1 VAHSDHLDLSRRVT
15 RRAFVPGRGLLV
27 GITCLALSAC
37 GGGGGGGGDE
47 PNAAPIVRFTATP
60 TCGQAPMTVSFDA
73 SGSVDADGSITSYSW
88 IFGDGSSGTGATI
101 SHVYATAGSFNAA
114 LTVTDNDGA
123 SATLTVPITTIA
135 GPLPATV
142 SVSGNIEFERVP
154 FASVVG
160 DGLDYT
166 RTFVA
171 PAREVEVQL
180 VRSSDGMTLGT
191 TAVTNAQGQYQLA
204 APINTDVFVRAR
216 AVSRPAAPQSASWN
230 IQVRN
235 NTNGNALYVLDG
247 SSFYS
252 CVVNQTRNLRATTG
266 WGGGFAGEYTGTR
279 AAAPFAI
286 LDTSYAAARFVIA
299 QGGTALQLPAL
310 NVYWSERNVP
320 VDGDVTQG
328 EIGTTGYVA
337 GNPDVPTGIY
347 VLGAEDNDTD
357 EFDEHIVAHEF
368 QHYLEDAVS
377 RTDTVGG
384 PHSLSERLDMRVA
397 FSEGYANAFSAMVLA
412 DPLYRDSYGSS
423 QGDDFHFSVESTPS
437 EVPGWYNEASVQRIA
452 WDLFDDVNDGN
463 DAVSLGFGPMFD
475 VFRDELLTGVPLSSL
490 FSFNTALKQR
500 AGVPDALVDQLVEA
514 EQVPGTSL
522 GIVSTTMDAYAT
534 TETHSG
540 VAEESEDLV
549 LPVYT
554 PITLGG
560 AAVRLC
566 SSDTLETGT
575 EVEQGGYNKLGIRR
589 FLRFNV
595 PSPRTIRVTV
605 TCSESDLSCAGDPV
619 PNPDFFL
626 SRASTLYYAGST
638 APRIEELTV
647 VGASD
652 DYVLEIYDRSHLFEN
667 ASARRGR
674 TCMTVTIQ

>member
-1 VAHSDHLDLSRRVT
+1 
-15 RRAFVPGRGLLV
+15 
-27 GITCLALSAC
+27 
-37 GGGGGGGGDE
+37 
-47 PNAAPIVRFTATP
+47 
-60 TCGQAPMTVSFDA
+60 MTVSFDA
-73 SGSVDADGSITSYSW
+73 SSSVDDGSIASYSW
-88 IFGDGSSGTGATI
+88 TFGDGSSGTGVTI
-101 SHVYATAGSFNAA
+101 SHAYAAAGSFNAA
-114 LTVTDNDGA
+114 LTVTDNEGA
-123 SATLTVPITTIA
+123 SSTVTVPITTIA
-135 GPLPATV
+135 GPVPANVTV
-142 SVSGNIEFERVP
+142 GGTIDFERVP
-154 FASVVG
+154 FSADVG
-160 DGLDYT
+160 DATRPGGGLDFT

-171 PAREVEVQL
+171 PAREIEVQL
-180 VRSSDGMTLGT
+180 IRSSDGAALA
-191 TAVTNAQGQYQLA
+191 TAVTNALGQYQLT
-204 APINTDVFVRAR
+204 APINTSVFVRAR
-216 AVSRPAAPQSASWN
+216 AVSRPAAPQAASWN

-235 NTNGNALYVLDG
+235 NTNGNALYVLEG

-252 CVVNQTRNLRATTG
+252 CVVNHTRNLRATTG
-266 WGGGFAGEYTGTR
+266 WGGDFAGEYTGTR

-286 LDTSYAAARFVIA
+286 LDTSYAAAQFVIG
-299 QGGTALQLPAL
+299 QGDAALQLPAL

-320 VDGDVTQG
+320 VDGDVAQG

-357 EFDEHIVAHEF
+357 EFDAHVVAHEF

-384 PHSLSERLDMRVA
+384 PHSLFERLDMRVA

-423 QGDDFHFSVESTPS
+423 QSDDFNFDVERTPS
-437 EVPGWYNEASVQRIA
+437 EIPGWYNEASVQRIA
-452 WDLFDDVNDGN
+452 WDLFDDVNDGA
-463 DAVSLGFGPMFD
+463 DAVSLGFGPLFD
-475 VFRDELLTGVPLSSL
+475 VFRGELRTGVPLSSL

-500 AGVPDALVDQLVEA
+500 ADVPDALVDQLVEA

-522 GIVSTTMDAYAT
+522 GIVSATMNAYAT

-540 VAEESEDLV
+540 VAAVSEDLV

-554 PITLGG
+554 PINLGG

-566 SSDTLETGT
+566 ASDELVVSADGT
-575 EVEQGGYNKLGIRR
+575 EIEQGGYNKLGIRR

-595 PSPRTIRVTV
+595 PSARAIQVTV
-605 TCSESDLSCAGDPV
+605 TCSASDAFCAGDPV

-626 SRASTLYYAGST
+626 SQASTLYYAGST
-638 APRIEELTV
+638 VPRTENLTV
-647 VGASD
+647 AGASG
-652 DYVLEIYDRSHLFEN
+652 DYVLEIYDRSHLLEN

-674 TCMTVTIQ
+674 TCMTVTLQ

>member
-15 RRAFVPGRGLLV
+15 RRSFAPGRGLLV
-27 GITCLALSAC
+27 GITCLALYAC
-37 GGGGGGGGDE
+37 GGGGGGGGGDE

-101 SHVYATAGSFNAA
+101 SPVY
-114 LTVTDNDGA
+114 VTDNDGA

-135 GPLPATV
+135 GPLPANVTV
-142 SVSGNIEFERVP
+142 GGTVDFERVP
-154 FASVVG
+154 FSADLG
-160 DGLDYT
+160 DATRPGGGLDFT
-166 RTFVA
+166 RTFVT

-180 VRSSDGMTLGT
+180 VRSSDGATLATG
-191 TAVTNAQGQYQLA
+191 VTNALGQYQLT
-204 APINTDVFVRAR
+204 APINTNVFVRAR
-216 AVSRPAAPQSASWN
+216 AASRPATPQAASWN
-230 IQVRN
+230 LQVRN

-286 LDTSYAAARFVIA
+286 LDTLYAAARFVIE
-299 QGGTALQLPAL
+299 QGDAGLQLSAL
-310 NVYWSERNVP
+310 NAYWSDRNVP

-328 EIGTTGYVA
+328 EIGTTSYVT
-337 GNPDVPTGIY
+337 GDPDVPSGIY

-357 EFDEHIVAHEF
+357 EFDQHVVAHEF

-423 QGDDFHFSVESTPS
+423 QGDDFNFSVESTPS

-452 WDLFDDVNDGN
+452 WDLFDDVDDGA

-475 VFRDELLTGVPLSSL
+475 VFRGELRTGVPLSSL

-500 AGVPDALVDQLVEA
+500 ASVPDAAVDQLVQA
-514 EQVPGTSL
+514 EGVPGTSL

-540 VAEESEDLV
+540 VAPTSADVV

-560 AAVRLC
+560 AAARLC
-566 SSDTLETGT
+566 ASDTLDTGT
-575 EVEQGGYNKLGIRR
+575 EIEEGGYNKLGIRR

-626 SRASTLYYAGST
+626 SQASTLYYAGST

-647 VGASD
+647 AGASG

-674 TCMTVTIQ
+674 TCMTVRIQ

>member
-1 VAHSDHLDLSRRVT
+1 
-15 RRAFVPGRGLLV
+15 
-27 GITCLALSAC
+27 
-37 GGGGGGGGDE
+37 
-47 PNAAPIVRFTATP
+47 
-60 TCGQAPMTVSFDA
+60 
-73 SGSVDADGSITSYSW
+73 VDDGSIASYSW
-88 IFGDGSSGTGATI
+88 IFGDGTSGTGVTI
-101 SHVYATAGSFNAA
+101 SHTYAAAGSFSAA
-114 LTVTDNDGA
+114 LTVTDNEGA
-123 SATLTVPITTIA
+123 SSTVTVPITTIT
-135 GPLPATV
+135 GPVPANVTV
-142 SVSGNIEFERVP
+142 SGTIDFERVP
-154 FASVVG
+154 FSTSLG
-160 DGLDYT
+160 GGLDFT
-166 RTFVA
+166 PPLVAA
-171 PAREVEVQL
+171 PAREIEVQL
-180 VRSSDGMTLGT
+180 VRTSDGVALPPTG
-191 TAVTNAQGQYQLA
+191 VTNALGQYQLT
-204 APINTDVFVRAR
+204 APINTNVFVRAR
-216 AVSRPAAPQSASWN
+216 AVSRPATPQAASWN

-252 CVVNQTRNLRATTG
+252 CVVNHTRNLRATTG
-266 WGGGFAGEYTGTR
+266 WGGDFAGEYTGTR

-286 LDTSYAAARFVIA
+286 LDTSYAAARFVIE
-299 QGGTALQLPAL
+299 QGDTALQLPAL

-320 VDGDVTQG
+320 VDGDVAQG

-357 EFDEHIVAHEF
+357 EFDAHVVAHEF

-384 PHSLSERLDMRVA
+384 PHSLFERLDMRVA

-423 QGDDFHFSVESTPS
+423 QGDDFNFDVERTPS
-437 EVPGWYNEASVQRIA
+437 EIPGWYNEASVQRIA
-452 WDLFDDVNDGN
+452 WDLFDDVDDGA
-463 DAVSLGFGPMFD
+463 DRVSLGFGPLFD
-475 VFRDELLTGVPLSSL
+475 VFRRELLTGVPLSSL

-500 AGVPDALVDQLVEA
+500 AGVPDAAVDQLVQA
-514 EQVPGTSL
+514 EGVPGTSL

-540 VAEESEDLV
+540 VAPTSADVV

-560 AAVRLC
+560 AGVRLC
-566 SSDTLETGT
+566 SSDTLETGA
-575 EVEQGGYNKLGIRR
+575 EIEQGGYNKLGIRR

-595 PSPRTIRVTV
+595 PSLRTIRVTV
-605 TCSESDLSCAGDPV
+605 TCGESDPACAGVPV

-626 SRASTLYYAGST
+626 SQASTLYYAGSA
-638 APRIEELTV
+638 APRTEELTI

-674 TCMTVTIQ
+674 TCMTVTLQ